1 MVIVLERERGLPMAM
16 TNSPGRTEVELPRGI
31 TGRFLQGIRT
41 VACCVGE
48 VINELIIHNK
58 LITLS

>member
-1 MVIVLERERGLPMAM
+1 MVLERESGLPMAM

-48 VINELIIHNK
+48 VTN
-58 LITLS
+58 